1 MKSFL
6 FLIPLVHAGEVVWDG
21 FFNSS
26 FTVDQ
31 LDKCKTDTC
40 TSISTANANVYL
52 GSWSNPVGPYQWYI
66 HGSEATSNY
75 LEVSADFKNP
85 ADKSDEKGI
94 RISIVQRSS

>member
-31 LDKCKTDTC
+31 LDKW
-40 TSISTANANVYL
+40 
-52 GSWSNPVGPYQWYI
+52 SWSNPVGPYQWYI

-94 RISIVQRSS
+94 RISIVQHSS